1 MNWTD
6 LKKGQEVRFR
16 ALGGWIRGHVSE
28 VYQDSASVAHSRG
41 SQLFNTRVYDIR
53 NITPWQSEK
62 AKNQSTSPDA
72 PLFD

>member
-16 ALGGWIRGHVSE
+16 SLGGWVRGHVSE
-28 VYQDSASVAHSRG
+28 VYEDSASVAHSRG